1 MAGAAYVA
9 CGGAPRTLVEIGS
22 YQGRSTVVLGSTL
35 RALSPQSRLF
45 ALDPHEGTV
54 GAADAQLYHGA
65 STEERFLANILAAG
79 LTEQIH
85 PVRARSYEVSWPEVA
100 KIDRSTS
107 CSWTGCTT
115 ASTWNATSAAS
126 RLSWRE
132 KPSCSFMITATVSGC
147 PRLRGR
153 AGRA

>member
-1 MAGAAYVA
+1 MTVLFRPLAILAAMRSISGWLTDAEAELLMAGAALVA

-54 GAADAQLYHGA
+54 GAADGQLYHGA

-85 PVRARSYEVSWPEVA
+85 PV
-100 KIDRSTS
+100 
-107 CSWTGCTT
+107 
-115 ASTWNATSAAS
+115 
-126 RLSWRE
+126 LSL
-132 KPSCSFMITATVSGC
+132 IHI
-147 PRLRGR
+147 
-153 AGRA
+153 